1 MERSLCEVL
10 LQFFNAALHKK
21 PLHLLLLVE
30 WLSFV
35 PVYPYAQKPI
45 DAVVIFPI
53 FSLVNLFGFGKKL
66 TDNLE
71 NMKQEK
77 CWTNNKWKQ
86 IHIHNQSVLMQFIY
100 LQYNLKKSIS
110 YKKKLPG
117 CILNIRS

>member
-1 MERSLCEVL
+1 MWSFASVFQCCVAQKASKR
-10 LQFFNAALHKK
+10 Q

-35 PVYPYAQKPI
+35 PIYPYDQKPI

-53 FSLVNLFGFGKKL
+53 FSLVNLFGFGKTL
-66 TDNLE
+66 IDNLE

-86 IHIHNQSVLMQFIY
+86 IHIQNQSVLMQFTY
-100 LQYNLKKSIS
+100 LQYNGGKIYNNTWLYIKYQDLIEV
-110 YKKKLPG
+110 
-117 CILNIRS
+117 